1 MSAVWFVVVDVC
13 LVLYMRDSV
22 LLFFNVFFKVK
33 CVIDWQ
39 AQGVAVGKNRQQKGQ
54 SIVWPPNAF
63 FKKQEDSS
71 TNQDVDETSALK
83 PDQQQDTTT

>member
-39 AQGVAVGKNRQQKGQ
+39 AQGVAVGKMRQEKGQ

-63 FKKQEDSS
+63 LKQEDSS

>member
-22 LLFFNVFFKVK
+22 LLFFNVFVKVK

-39 AQGVAVGKNRQQKGQ
+39 AQGVAVGKMRQEKGQ

-63 FKKQEDSS
+63 LKQEDLS

-83 PDQQQDTTT
+83 PDT